1 MSNLSNIEV
10 LPNAKE
16 ERPRAAVSDPLQVAR
31 QLAEEFNSTAAER
44 DERGGTAW
52 QERNRIRK
60 SELLKLIIPKSLGGL
75 GFGWPTALETVRTI
89 ASADGSLGHVLGFH
103 YLVSVV
109 PHLIGSEQQRDF
121 YYQQTAQQNWFWG
134 NAFNPPHV
142 SSLDPN
148 QITGWKVV
156 ITREGEE
163 FRVNGT
169 NFYCSGA
176 TGSDLLVISALKPGI
191 DRLAAGFVVG
201 AIPTNREGVIINND
215 WNNFGQ
221 RQTDSGSVTFQNVR
235 VQKDELF
242 LDPGPFSL
250 AFATLRTCI
259 AQLTI
264 TNVYLGLAEGAFF
277 AAKHFVPTRG
287 QAWLN
292 SGLQDPT
299 EDPYILRHFG
309 EFWVELEGARL
320 LANRAAESLQNAWN
334 EGEALTAEQRGAV
347 AVDIATAK
355 VAAIRSGLRIT
366 SEMFEVMGAR
376 ATKTK
381 DRFDR
386 FWRNLRT
393 HSLHDPVD
401 YKIRDLGRWA
411 LNEQAPK
418 AGFYT

>member
-1 MSNLSNIEV
+1 MADANVLSEKINHQLNI
-10 LPNAKE
+10 A
-16 ERPRAAVSDPLQVAR
+16 SQDPLAVAR
-31 QLAEEFNSTAAER
+31 ELAEEFASTATER

-52 QERNRIRK
+52 HERDRIRK
-60 SELLKLIIPKSLGGL
+60 SGLLRLIIPASLGGL
-75 GFGWPTALETVRTI
+75 GFNWPTALEVVRTV
-89 ASADGSLGHVLGFH
+89 ATADGSLGHVLGFH

-109 PHLIGSEQQRDF
+109 PHLIGSEQQRRF
-121 YYQQTAQQNWFWG
+121 YYQQTAEENWFWG
-134 NAFNPPHV
+134 NAFNPPLV
-142 SSLDPN
+142 SSVYPD
-148 QITGWKVV
+148 QIIGWKVV
-156 ITREGEE
+156 ITQDGEAY
-163 FRVNGT
+163 RLNGT

-176 TGSDLLVISALKPGI
+176 TGSDVLVISALRPGI
-191 DRLAAGFVVG
+191 DRLTRSFVVG
-201 AIPTNREGVIINND
+201 AVPTNREGVMVNND

-221 RQTDSGSVTFQNVR
+221 RQTDSGSVTFHNVR
-235 VQKDELF
+235 VHKDELF
-242 LDPGPFSL
+242 LDPGPFRQ

-259 AQLTI
+259 SQLTL
-264 TNVYLGLAEGAFF
+264 TNVYLGLAQGAFMTG
-277 AAKHFVPTRG
+277 KQFVPTRA
-287 QAWLN
+287 QAWIN

-320 LANRAAESLQNAWN
+320 LANRAAESLQNAWIAS
-334 EGEALTAEQRGAV
+334 EALTAEERGSV

-366 SEMFEVMGAR
+366 GEIFEVMGAR

-401 YKIRDLGRWA
+401 YKLRDLGRWA
-411 LNEQAPK
+411 LKDEAPN

>member
-1 MSNLSNIEV
+1 MSNIEV
-10 LPNAKE
+10 LWNAKE
-16 ERPRAAVSDPLQVAR
+16 DQATAVISDPLQAAR
-31 QLAEEFNSTAAER
+31 ELAEEFSSTAAER

-52 QERNRIRK
+52 HERSRIRK
-60 SELLKLIIPKSLGGL
+60 SELLKLIVPRPLGGL
-75 GFGWPTALETVRTI
+75 GHGWPTSLKVVRII

-121 YYQQTAQQNWFWG
+121 YYQQTAEQNWFWG

-156 ITREGEE
+156 ITREGEDY
-163 FRVNGT
+163 RIKGT

-235 VQKDELF
+235 VQKGELF
-242 LDPGPFSL
+242 LDPGPFSR

-264 TNVYLGLAEGAFF
+264 TNVYLGLAEGAF
-277 AAKHFVPTRG
+277 ATAKHFVPNRG

-309 EFWVELEGARL
+309 EFWIELEGARL
-320 LANRAAESLQNAWN
+320 LANRAAGSLQNAWN
-334 EGEALTAEQRGAV
+334 EGEALTAEQRGSV

-355 VAAIRSGLRIT
+355 VAAIRCGLRIT

-376 ATKTK
+376 GTKTK

-411 LNEQAPK
+411 LNNKAPK
-418 AGFYT
+418 PGFYT